1 MLIGGRVFPALICA
15 AMLTGCG
22 LSVPETR
29 DFPNNTTPVSNDL
42 LVQAIIIS
50 VHCELEDA
58 VTRVI
63 NDDAATA
70 HANGSFYAQFLRG
83 WGAQVALTLTL
94 DERSIVNPTGTYT
107 SASTLLSIFSLSGAL
122 SATAEALRIEKVN
135 YYYKVTEL
143 YLGPHRKC
151 ERDINP
157 PRDSLLIRS
166 DLKLYEW
173 LSAFVTGAASGVIT
187 SAGKQNVLSHE
198 IAFEL
203 VASGSLT
210 PAWTLVRG
218 SVNQG
223 GALLTGIRNR
233 RHDLLI
239 TFGPL
244 DNTQSGSF
252 LIPIA
257 EQTHISSQVIS
268 GVSGGLRNTPG
279 Q

>member
-1 MLIGGRVFPALICA
+1 MLIRGRAFPAVICA
-15 AMLTGCG
+15 AMLAGCG
-22 LSVPETR
+22 LSVPEIR
-29 DFPNNTTPVSNDL
+29 EFPNNGTPVSNDL

-83 WGAQVALTLTL
+83 WGAQVALTLAL
-94 DERSIVNPTGTYT
+94 DEKSIVNPSGIYT
-107 SASTLLSIFSLSGAL
+107 PVSALSSVLYLSGAL
-122 SATAEALRIEKVN
+122 SATAEASRIEKVN
-135 YYYKVTEL
+135 YYYKVGEL

-151 ERDINP
+151 ERDTNP
-157 PRDSLLIRS
+157 PRDSLLIQS

-187 SAGKQNVLSHE
+187 SVGKQNVLSHQ
-198 IAFEL
+198 ITFEL
-203 VASGSLT
+203 AASGSLT
-210 PAWTLVRG
+210 PSWTLVRG
-218 SVNQG
+218 SANQST
-223 GALLTGIRNR
+223 LLMGTRHR

-244 DNTQSGSF
+244 DDTQSGSF
-252 LIPIA
+252 LVPIA

-268 GVSGGLRNTPG
+268 GVSGGLRNAAGP
-279 Q
+279 